1 MGPLSGVRV
10 VEVASI
16 GPGPF
21 TAMLLADMG
30 AEVVRVD
37 RVPGVVEPDA
47 AQADPAVDVVNRGR
61 RSVAV
66 DLKHPD
72 GVATVLRLVAEAD
85 VLLEGFRPGVME
97 RLGLGPEPC
106 LAMRPSL
113 VYGRMTGWGQ
123 DGPLAAAPGHDIN
136 FIAVAGAL
144 AGIARPGE
152 APVPPLNL
160 VGDIGGGGM
169 LQAFGV
175 VCALLEARGSGKGQV
190 VDTAMVDGA
199 ALLMAMICALRA
211 AGRWPGEPG
220 TNLLDGGAPFYGTYE
235 TADGRHVGVGALEP
249 RFYDA
254 LVRGIGLDPADLPAQ
269 HDRTHW
275 PTTKERFAAVFR
287 TRTRTDWCALLE
299 GTDACLS
306 PVLGVDEAVDHPHI
320 ASRHTFTDDGGVL
333 QPSPAPRFGRTP
345 ASVAGPPPRPGQHT
359 DEVLTAWRH
368 TPDEVARLRRVG
380 AIGPERPHE
389 RSDA

>member
-1 MGPLSGVRV
+1 MGPLTGIRV

-106 LAMRPSL
+106 LAVRPSL
-113 VYGRMTGWGQ
+113 VYARMTGWGQ
-123 DGPLAAAPGHDIN
+123 DGPLAAAAGHDIN

-152 APVPPLNL
+152 PPVPPLNL

-175 VCALLEARGSGKGQV
+175 VCALLEARGSGQGQV

-235 TADGRHVGVGALEP
+235 TADGGYVGVGALEP

-306 PVLGVDEAVDHPHI
+306 PVLGLDEAVDHPHI
-320 ASRHTFTDDGGVL
+320 DARHTFIADGGVL

-345 ASVAGPPPRPGQHT
+345 AAVAGPPPRPGQHT
-359 DEVLTAWRH
+359 DEVLTGWTH
-368 TPDEVARLRRVG
+368 TPDEVARLHRVG
-380 AIGPERPHE
+380 AIGFEHPYE
-389 RSDA
+389 RSDV

>member
-1 MGPLSGVRV
+1 MGPLDGVKV

-37 RVPGVVEPDA
+37 RIPA
-47 AQADPAVDVVNRGR
+47 AGDGPDPALDVLNRGR

-72 GVATVLRLVAEAD
+72 GVATVLRLVGQAD

-97 RLGLGPEPC
+97 RLGLGPDPC
-106 LAMRPSL
+106 LAANPAL

-123 DGPLAAAPGHDIN
+123 DGPFAQVPGHDIN
-136 FIAVAGAL
+136 FIAVAGVL
-144 AGIARPGE
+144 AGVARPGE
-152 APVPPLNL
+152 RPVPPLNL
-160 VGDIGGGGM
+160 VGDFGGGGL

-175 VCALLEARGSGKGQV
+175 VCALLEARRSGRGQV

-199 ALLMAMICALRA
+199 ALLLAMVCALRA
-211 AGRWPGEPG
+211 RGDWAGEPG
-220 TNLLDGGAPFYGTYE
+220 TNLLDGGAPFYDAYE
-235 TADGRHVGVGALEP
+235 TADGRHVAVGAIEP

-254 LVRGIGLDPADLPAQ
+254 LLRGLGLDPADLPPQ
-269 HDRTHW
+269 LDRRSW
-275 PTTKERFAAVFR
+275 PATKERFAAVFR
-287 TRTRTDWCALLE
+287 TRTRAEWCERLE

-306 PVLGVDEAVDHPHI
+306 PVLGLDEAPDHPQVR
-320 ASRHTFTDDGGVL
+320 ARGTFVADGAVL
-333 QPSPAPRFGRTP
+333 QPAPAPRLAATP
-345 ASVAGPPPRPGQHT
+345 AAVAGPPPRPGQHT
-359 DEVLTAWRH
+359 DEVLAAWRH
-368 TPDEVARLRRVG
+368 SPAEVARLRRAG
-380 AIGPERPHE
+380 AV
-389 RSDA
+389 A

>member
-30 AEVVRVD
+30 ADVVRVD
-37 RVPGVVEPDA
+37 RIPGSADHDR

-72 GVATVLRLVAEAD
+72 GRATVLRLVAEAD

-97 RLGLGPEPC
+97 RLGLGPEAC
-106 LAMRPSL
+106 LAVRPSL

-144 AGIARPGE
+144 AGIARRGE
-152 APVPPLNL
+152 PPVPPLNL

-175 VCALLEARGSGKGQV
+175 VCALLEARGSGRGQV
-190 VDTAMVDGA
+190 
-199 ALLMAMICALRA
+199 
-211 AGRWPGEPG
+211 
-220 TNLLDGGAPFYGTYE
+220 
-235 TADGRHVGVGALEP
+235 
-249 RFYDA
+249 
-254 LVRGIGLDPADLPAQ
+254 
-269 HDRTHW
+269 
-275 PTTKERFAAVFR
+275 
-287 TRTRTDWCALLE
+287 
-299 GTDACLS
+299 
-306 PVLGVDEAVDHPHI
+306 
-320 ASRHTFTDDGGVL
+320 
-333 QPSPAPRFGRTP
+333 
-345 ASVAGPPPRPGQHT
+345 
-359 DEVLTAWRH
+359 
-368 TPDEVARLRRVG
+368 
-380 AIGPERPHE
+380 
-389 RSDA
+389 

>member
-37 RVPGVVEPDA
+37 RVPGSVTQDRA
-47 AQADPAVDVVNRGR
+47 HADPAVDVVNRGR

-72 GVATVLRLVAEAD
+72 GQAIVLRMVAEAD

-106 LAMRPSL
+106 LAARPNL

-123 DGPLAAAPGHDIN
+123 DGPLADAPGHDIN

-144 AGIARPGE
+144 AGIGRAGE
-152 APVPPLNL
+152 PPVPPLNL

-175 VCALLEARGSGKGQV
+175 VCALLEARASGRGQV

-199 ALLMAMICALRA
+199 ALLMAMICSLRA
-211 AGRWPGEPG
+211 SGRWPGAPG
-220 TNLLDGGAPFYGTYE
+220 TNLLDGGAPFYATYQ
-235 TADGRHVGVGALEP
+235 TADGGYVAVGALEP

-254 LVRGIGLDPADLPAQ
+254 LVRGIGLDPADFPAQ

-275 PTTKERFAAVFR
+275 PATKERFAAVFR
-287 TRTRTDWCALLE
+287 TRSRTEWCALLE
-299 GTDACLS
+299 G
-306 PVLGVDEAVDHPHI
+306 
-320 ASRHTFTDDGGVL
+320 
-333 QPSPAPRFGRTP
+333 
-345 ASVAGPPPRPGQHT
+345 
-359 DEVLTAWRH
+359 
-368 TPDEVARLRRVG
+368 
-380 AIGPERPHE
+380 
-389 RSDA
+389 

>member
-1 MGPLSGVRV
+1 MGPLHDVRV

-37 RVPGVVEPDA
+37 RVPAAGGGADA
-47 AQADPAVDVVNRGR
+47 SPTAPDPAVDVLNRGR

-72 GVATVLRLVAEAD
+72 GAATLLRLAEQAD

-97 RLGLGPEPC
+97 RLGLGPEAC
-106 LAMRPSL
+106 LARNPRL

-144 AGIARPGE
+144 RGIARPGDR
-152 APVPPLNL
+152 PVPPLNL
-160 VGDIGGGGM
+160 VGDFGGGGL

-175 VCALLEARGSGKGQV
+175 VCALWEARASGQGQV

-199 ALLMAMICALRA
+199 ALLMAMVCSLRA
-211 AGRWPGEPG
+211 AGKWAGEPG
-220 TNLLDGGAPFYGTYE
+220 SNLLDGGAPFYDTYE
-235 TADGRHVGVGALEP
+235 TADRKYVAVGAIEP

-254 LVRGIGLDPADLPAQ
+254 LVRGLGLDPEGLP
-269 HDRTHW
+269 DRLDRSRW
-275 PTTKERFAAVFR
+275 AEGEQRVAAAVR
-287 TRTRTDWCALLE
+287 TRTRAEWCERLE
-299 GTDACLS
+299 GSDACVS
-306 PVLGVDEAVDHPHI
+306 PVLDVDEAAAHPQLRARRTYVDV
-320 ASRHTFTDDGGVL
+320 DGVV
-333 QPSPAPRFGRTP
+333 QPAPAPRLSRTP
-345 ASVAGPPPRPGQHT
+345 AAVAGPPPRPGQHT
-359 DEVLTAWRH
+359 DEVLAAWRH
-368 TPDEVARLRRVG
+368 TPEEIARLRQVG
-380 AIGPERPHE
+380 AVG
-389 RSDA
+389 